1 MSKLNPLAVAATP
14 SLHKEYLSLMSTQ
27 STSEVLLH
35 LDRLETAYENHLEA
49 TGSID
54 GAEEVR
60 ELIDTLRLLLQ
71 DRNTDAVSRF
81 AVECDPRTIDCA
93 ALNADDIADL
103 RKELGGDADDFI
115 RYISGNDTIN

>member
-14 SLHKEYLSLMSTQ
+14 AFHKEYLSLMSTQ

-35 LDRLETAYENHLEA
+35 LDRLETAYENHLAA

-71 DRNTDAVSRF
+71 DRNTDAVSGF
-81 AVECDPRTIDCA
+81 AVECDPRVIDCD
-93 ALNADDIADL
+93 LNADDIAAL
-103 RKELGGDADDFI
+103 RKEFGADADDFI
-115 RYISGNDTIN
+115 RCVNGNDTIN